1 MRQSDAPLLEIRGLT
16 KSFAGVRVLSEVD
29 LAVRAGEVHALIG
42 QNGSGKSTLIKIL
55 SGYHSPDAG
64 AIVMRGEPV
73 ALPIKPG
80 ASARLGLRFL
90 HQDVGVV
97 RSLTVLENL
106 RVGRY
111 QATRFGG
118 LDWREERRAALKIL
132 GLVGLD
138 LDPDTVV
145 REVPPAERALIG
157 FARAMQDMDHDR
169 GEILVLDEPTAFLPA
184 PSVEKIFAAVRD
196 MARADPRS
204 SSSVT
209 GSTRSRA
216 FPTACPSCAT
226 GGASRPQAPR
236 ARASAS
242 SSPICSDASWTSSI
256 RSGRE
261 WASCFRS
268 EV

>member
-42 QNGSGKSTLIKIL
+42 QNGSGKSTLIKIV

-111 QATRFGG
+111 QTTRFGG

-132 GLVGLD
+132 GQVGLD

-169 GEILVLDEPTAFLPA
+169 GEILILDEPTAFLPA

-196 MARADPRS
+196 MAAPGILGDLRQSPARRGHADFRPRVHPARRAARRDR
-204 SSSVT
+204 
-209 GSTRSRA
+209 R
-216 FPTACPSCAT
+216 
-226 GGASRPQAPR
+226 APR

-242 SSPICSDASWTSSI
+242 SSPTCSDASWTCSI
-256 RSGRE
+256 LS
-261 WASCFRS
+261 AQ
-268 EV
+268 